1 MRAPDGE
8 NGAYMKKEVNYTPFG
23 RQFNEFS

>member
-1 MRAPDGE
+1 MKAPCGE
-8 NGAYMKKEVNYTPFG
+8 NGAYMKKEFDYTPFG

>member
-1 MRAPDGE
+1 MRATDRE
-8 NGAYMKKEVNYTPFG
+8 NGAYMKKEVDYTPFG